1 MGDLL
6 KQAQAL
12 LSISEVHTREV
23 VLKVDENENFMSLS
37 KIKKTTQSYRSM
49 VKIEE
54 IELSKDD
61 GSNKRFYYIFTYA
74 VGIRLVRED
83 DRNNDKADSLFM
95 IEAEFDACYLSQ
107 KEVTK
112 EQLNAFSQN
121 NVGYHIWPYWRE
133 LVQSSCSKSGMAV
146 IRIPYYQLSKEE
158 TEFVLKE
165 EDSQ

>member
-1 MGDLL
+1 MEDLL

-23 VLKVDENENFMSLS
+23 VLRMAESENFMSLS
-37 KIKKTTQSYRSM
+37 KIKKAKQSYRSM
-49 VKIEE
+49 VRIEE
-54 IELSKDD
+54 IAFSKDD

-74 VGIRLVRED
+74 VGVRLVRDED
-83 DRNNDKADSLFM
+83 KDNDKADSLFM

-107 KEVTK
+107 QEVSK

-133 LVQSSCSKSGMAV
+133 LVQSSCSKSGMSA
-146 IRIPYYQLSKEE
+146 IRVPFYQSSKEE
-158 TEFVLKE
+158 NEFILKE
-165 EDSQ
+165 DTE